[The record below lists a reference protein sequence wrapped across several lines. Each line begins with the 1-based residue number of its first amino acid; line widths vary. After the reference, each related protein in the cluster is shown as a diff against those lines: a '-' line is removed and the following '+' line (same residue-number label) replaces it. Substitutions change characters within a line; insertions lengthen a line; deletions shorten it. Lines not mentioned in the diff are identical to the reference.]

1 MQGTWNFLIAS
12 TLVSSWLAGPTAG
25 LIEQNRVTFPE
36 VPLSPPSGASDSA
49 LNALVLWDSV
59 EAEKVP
65 LETHFEEYDFSHIFR
80 GLGYK
85 AACFLTIFQVCQYVL
100 SVWTRMMLWCSMPRP
115 KTTHL
120 FNAPRAQFINEVWR
134 RSKRP
139 EDKPIDVKDAM
150 RAVLKPESATQAP
163 IIMVPAEAVVPAGIM
178 IFVTHERDEGQ
189 TVPKAIGYGQ
199 FTNDGYFTV
208 PKHVVRSVVQSFE
221 PHIMTLEQT
230 RDGYNRNV
238 TPLSD
243 FPALWTAMQN
253 ADKLP
258 DSAVDLVAFTMG
270 LDKMRS
276 NWNALH
282 IINSLRKCAVKI
294 KDLPFRSD
302 RVSTNVTAYMLTGI
316 PSMGFG
322 IAASVGVTEKVGNCA
337 IACTASTVNFEGGGF
352 GSSGMP
358 YFSSS
363 GKFVACH
370 LANATDKLNVAIPCA
385 IVRSKPSPYSY
396 AKIVGSTFK
405 VIKESLYNRPYDSN
419 VAAYIEQIGREEER
433 DEARFQFVGPRWADM
448 EDDGDAFV
456 PLQPL
461 WTDALEPSDR
471 VVEYGADREIA
482 RAARRKFGP
491 LESYTPAGTTLV
503 DLPDGASV
511 KARLESLNLVPL
523 SPIVGLETKA
533 IYAAPGQELCNPSG
547 QAVYR
552 CVEVLSKSVPSG
564 QRGKRNDYIAK
575 RLGHTEVDYPTNMA
589 ADDSLVGQVGVLKKV
604 PDLSEER
611 IDELADQLWEHPA
624 FKRCGFRFPNVALMT
639 DDDILKSLLG
649 ILNSNLVDTSRSA
662 GAHKL
667 LGCSTHEQ
675 WIKKAGT
682 TAVLDRC
689 LLMIRNIAKVPMD
702 LLKEMDPE
710 TIADHMW
717 GAYFVITK
725 NELHDKL
732 KLKKQTC
739 STVDGATLVGDRSR
753 CIWTQTIEMNLVE
766 RFFCQDLLESTKYKV
781 SNGMAG
787 FPSSPERG
795 PELLD
800 YIAKFFDVQRGADD
814 GRIRSVDMQQFDSS
828 CSEGLQRAAFR
839 VASRNCHGADNGIL
853 EKLAIIRS
861 RKVFYTSTRKYIQ
874 LPGAYGGNPSGSLL
888 TSSSNIMC
896 AGVAMV
902 ELICYYKVKD
912 GSWLSMSDDILRNF
926 KLSKAEADECLTRI
940 GITEKFDVP
949 YVLGDGEFCSS
960 TQRYDKPAELSRWQ
974 NCLLSLFSEHLIGTE
989 MYQLAKAGVSA
1000 ALIGLRFDD
1009 GDQVELGSAFSS
1021 EEIISKLEA
1030 ELQSSKEEQRKS
1042 AESYD
1047 ASQATSSGAS
1057 KASRKRRQK
1066 ARPQELGC
1074 RDSPTA

>member
-1 MQGTWNFLIAS
+1 VLETLEKYDIPTGAFFPMETSSPPENSTLERALIIWDPVGAGSDEWVTETLKKYIIFPSFHDLDLIKVTCFLI
-12 TLVSSWLAGPTAG
+12 
-25 LIEQNRVTFPE
+25 
-36 VPLSPPSGASDSA
+36 
-49 LNALVLWDSV
+49 
-59 EAEKVP
+59 
-65 LETHFEEYDFSHIFR
+65 
-80 GLGYK
+80 
-85 AACFLTIFQVCQYVL
+85 IFQVCQFVL
-100 SVWTRMMLWCSMPRP
+100 SVWTRLMLWCSMPRP
-115 KTTHL
+115 KTAHL
-120 FNAPRAQFINEVWR
+120 FNVPRAAFINEVWR

-139 EDKPIDVKDAM
+139 QDELIDVKDAL

-163 IIMVPAEAVVPAGIM
+163 IIMMPAEAILPTGIM
-178 IFVTHERDEGQ
+178 VFVTHERDEGQ

-208 PKHVVRSVVQSFE
+208 PRHVVRSVVSSFE

-230 RDGYNRNV
+230 RDGYNR
-238 TPLSD
+238 TTAPLSD
-243 FPALWTAMQN
+243 FPALWTALQN

-258 DSAVDLVAFTMG
+258 ESTVDLVAFTMG
-270 LDKMRS
+270 LDKMRA

-302 RVSTNVTAYMLTGI
+302 GVSTNVTAYMLTGI
-316 PSMGFG
+316 PSVGFG
-322 IAASVGVTEKVGNCA
+322 IAASVGVTELIGDCA
-337 IACTASTVNFEGGGF
+337 VACSASTVNFEGGGF

-358 YFSSS
+358 LFSSS

-385 IVRSKPSPYSY
+385 IVRSKPSRYSY
-396 AKIVGSTFK
+396 AKIVGTTYK

-433 DEARFQFVGPRWADM
+433 DQARFQFVGPAWADLEG
-448 EDDGDAFV
+448 EDDFV
-456 PLQPL
+456 PIRPE

-471 VVEYGADREIA
+471 VVEFGADREIA

-491 LESYTPAGTTLV
+491 LESYSAARTTPV
-503 DLPDGASV
+503 VLPDGVSM
-511 KARLESLNLVPL
+511 KARLESLDITPL
-523 SPIVGLETKA
+523 SPIVGIETKA
-533 IYAAPGQELCNPSG
+533 KLAAPGQELCNPSG

-552 CVEVLSKSVPSG
+552 CTELLPKPVPSG
-564 QRGKRNDYIAK
+564 QRGMRNDHVAR
-575 RLGHTEVDYPTNMA
+575 RLGHTDVDYPANIA
-589 ADDSLVGQVGVLKKV
+589 ADDSLIGQVGVLKEV

-611 IDELADQLWEHPA
+611 ISELADQLWEHPA
-624 FKRCGFRFPNVALMT
+624 FKRCGFRFPNVSLMT
-639 DDDILKSLLG
+639 DDDILKALLG
-649 ILNSNLVDTSRSA
+649 ILNSSLVDTSRSA
-662 GAHKL
+662 GVHKL
-667 LGCSTHEQ
+667 HGSSTHEQ
-675 WIKKAGT
+675 WVKKVGVDV
-682 TAVLDRC
+682 VLDRC
-689 LLMIRNIAKVPMD
+689 LKMIRNIAKVPMG
-702 LLKEMDPE
+702 LLKEMEPE
-710 TIADHMW
+710 TIADNMW

-787 FPSSPERG
+787 FPSSPEKG

-800 YIAKFFDVQRGADD
+800 FIAKFFDKNGKDD
-814 GRIRSVDMQQFDSS
+814 EPIRSVDMQQFDSS

-896 AGVAMV
+896 AGVVQV
-902 ELICYYKVKD
+902 ELITFYQVKD
-912 GSWLSMSDDILRNF
+912 GTWLSMSDDILRSF
-926 KLSKAEADECLTRI
+926 KLSKAEADKCLNRI
-940 GITEKFDVP
+940 GITEKFDVA
-949 YVLGDGEFCSS
+949 YELGNGEFCSS
-960 TQRYDKPAELSRWQ
+960 TQRYDKAAELTRWQ

-989 MYQLAKAGVSA
+989 TYQLAKAGVSA
-1000 ALIGLRFDD
+1000 ALIGHRFDD
-1009 GDQVELGSAFSS
+1009 GEQVELGTAFSA
-1021 EEIISKLEA
+1021 EEIIDKLEA
-1030 ELQSSKEEQRKS
+1030 EVQSSKEEQRKS

-1074 RDSPTA
+1074 RDPPTA